1 MRSKIR
7 ICTDLNN
14 LVNRVSLNK
23 MTLKQFSNIPDFEH
37 LKDEAQSDQQKIQQL
52 IEEHIETYGEEPR
65 KSSCGKMYIW

>member
-1 MRSKIR
+1 
-7 ICTDLNN
+7 
-14 LVNRVSLNK
+14 